1 MKKVILFSGLFVF
14 LMSCSSNKTENAG
27 NNDVARAQTSDDH
40 KNVKPTTV
48 LTAEIA
54 GMSCEKGC
62 GSSIRKELFTNGGVS
77 KVEYADFDEE
87 KEYNVIK
94 VYYDDNAISEDDIIL
109 ALTTMESHKYTIEN
123 PQSTPLVK

>member
-1 MKKVILFSGLFVF
+1 MKKVLLFSGLVVF
-14 LMSCSSNKTENAG
+14 LMSCSNNKTENTA
-27 NNDVARAQTSDDH
+27 NNDVAQEQTLDDH

-62 GSSIRKELFTNGGVS
+62 GSSIRKELFANGGVS

-94 VYYDDNAISEDDIIL
+94 VYYDENAISEDDIIL

-123 PQSTPLVK
+123 PQSAPLK